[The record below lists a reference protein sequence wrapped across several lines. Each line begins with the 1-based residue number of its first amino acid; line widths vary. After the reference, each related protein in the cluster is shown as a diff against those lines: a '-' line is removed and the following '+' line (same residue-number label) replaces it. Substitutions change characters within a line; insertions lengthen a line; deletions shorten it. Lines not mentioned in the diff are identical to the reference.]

1 MTRRKRGALRV
12 GTSGWS
18 YAHWRGVLYP
28 PEAKPAE
35 YFGHYARVFSTAEIN
50 SSFYHAPR
58 AQTCRKWAGG
68 APEGFVFA
76 VKAHRSVTHEGRL
89 EGIETKWQQFVSAA
103 RALGEKLGPVLLQ
116 FPPSFRCRTD
126 LLEAFLE
133 EHRRAF
139 GGAVRL
145 VFEFRH
151 ATWFEGGAA
160 ELLRRYGAAMVIAH
174 SSRYPRAP
182 LEAAGPFVYLRFHGP
197 GALFASS
204 YPEEELREWS
214 ERIRDWLREGLD
226 VYAYF
231 NNDAGGCAVR
241 NALRLRE
248 LAGG

>member
-1 MTRRKRGALRV
+1 MKGGSRGSKQSGNSLFLLR
-12 GTSGWS
+12 GRSERSWG
-18 YAHWRGVLYP
+18 RCCC
-28 PEAKPAE
+28 
-35 YFGHYARVFSTAEIN
+35 
-50 SSFYHAPR
+50 SS
-58 AQTCRKWAGG
+58 
-68 APEGFVFA
+68 
-76 VKAHRSVTHEGRL
+76 
-89 EGIETKWQQFVSAA
+89 
-103 RALGEKLGPVLLQ
+103 
-116 FPPSFRCRTD
+116 PPSFRCRTD

-133 EHRRAF
+133 EYHRAF

-160 ELLRRYGAAMVIAH
+160 ELLRRYGAAMVIAD

-204 YPEEELREWS
+204 YPEEELRGWS

-231 NNDAGGCAVR
+231 NNDAGGCALR